1 MENNNN
7 CYDHHDNHG
16 HCEDVCNV
24 KIVRCKGATGP
35 TGHTGPIGP
44 IGEKGDPGRMGPMG
58 DMGPTG
64 PTGPMGD
71 IGPVGEKGDTGPTG
85 PIGDKGD
92 IGPVG
97 EKGDTGPTGP
107 VGEKGDTGPT
117 GPTGWSGRCLK
128 SYIRVYNN
136 EPQDIELEQPV
147 LFNNLG
153 IKKGPVSFV
162 PGTGHVLLESIGT
175 FLILY
180 KVFHVHAAQ
189 IALFVNEV
197 IVPGSVIG
205 EAAPSANIIGLSLFT
220 VTQGDLLPNPN
231 ADSGFAA
238 AVEIRNHTSYVT
250 PIQLDGRQG
259 DGADV
264 TQTNATIVCIQ
275 ICDESDD
282 HQPLML

>member
-1 MENNNN
+1 MENNNNN

-35 TGHTGPIGP
+35 TGYTGPIGP
-44 IGEKGDPGRMGPMG
+44 TGEKGDPGPVGRVGDIGPMG
-58 DMGPTG
+58 PTGPTGQMGDIGPIGDMG

-71 IGPVGEKGDTGPTG
+71 IGPVGEKGDIGPTGPTG
-85 PIGDKGD
+85 
-92 IGPVG
+92 
-97 EKGDTGPTGP
+97 EKGDN
-107 VGEKGDTGPT
+107 GPT

-136 EPQDIELEQPV
+136 QPQDIELEQPV

-153 IKKGPVSFV
+153 VKKGPVSFV

-282 HQPLML
+282 HQPLMI